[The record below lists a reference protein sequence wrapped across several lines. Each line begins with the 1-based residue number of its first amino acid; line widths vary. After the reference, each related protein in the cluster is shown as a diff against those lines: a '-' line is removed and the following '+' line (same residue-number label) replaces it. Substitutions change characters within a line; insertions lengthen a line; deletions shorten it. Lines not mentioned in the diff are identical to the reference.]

1 MGIQKICMIA
11 LLGVALSTIIKQWKA
26 DFLPLIRLAFVVL
39 FGTAAMSLIS
49 PLLRF
54 LSLFEEMEALR
65 EWIALPIKALGIAIL
80 TQICADIC
88 KESGE
93 NSLGNGVELVGK
105 LEILLLCL
113 PLMEQILSV
122 AKELLSMGGST

>member
-26 DFLPLIRLAFVVL
+26 DFLPLIRLAFVIL